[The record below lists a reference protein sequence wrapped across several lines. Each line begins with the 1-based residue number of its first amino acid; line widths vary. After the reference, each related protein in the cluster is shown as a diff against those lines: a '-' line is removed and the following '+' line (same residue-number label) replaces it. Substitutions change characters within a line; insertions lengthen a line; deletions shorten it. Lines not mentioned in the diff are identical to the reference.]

1 MATEPNQTS
10 PYATQSDIER
20 LQEVTQSNIENLR
33 INTKSDIDSLRDS
46 TQLDIERL
54 RVEFHQAINTQTWRI
69 IAAGFTVAGL
79 LLAGI
84 KFL

>member
-1 MATEPNQTS
+1 MATEPKQNS
-10 PYATQSDIER
+10 PYA
-20 LQEVTQSNIENLR
+20 
-33 INTKSDIDSLRDS
+33 

-54 RVEFHQAINTQTWRI
+54 RTEFHKAINQQTWRI
-69 IAAGFTVAGL
+69 IAAGFTAAGL

>member
-1 MATEPNQTS
+1 MATEPRTDS
-10 PYATQSDIER
+10 PYATQLDIERLREATQSDIER
-20 LQEVTQSNIENLR
+20 
-33 INTKSDIDSLRDS
+33 LRDS

-54 RVEFHQAINTQTWRI
+54 RVEFHKAINTQTWRI
-69 IAAGFTVAGL
+69 IAAGFTAAGL

>member
-1 MATEPNQTS
+1 MATDPKTES
-10 PYATQSDIER
+10 PYA
-20 LQEVTQSNIENLR
+20 
-33 INTKSDIDSLRDS
+33 

-54 RVEFHQAINTQTWRI
+54 RDANQLDLERLRTEFHKAINQQTWRI
-69 IAAGFTVAGL
+69 IAAGFTAAGL